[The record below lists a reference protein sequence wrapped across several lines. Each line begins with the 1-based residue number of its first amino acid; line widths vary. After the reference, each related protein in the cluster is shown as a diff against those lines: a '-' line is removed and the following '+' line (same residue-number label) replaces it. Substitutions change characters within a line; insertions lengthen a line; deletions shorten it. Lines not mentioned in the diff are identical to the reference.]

1 MVSSSQI
8 TQAQILDVDNTLY
21 LPIANELLFNTFQV
35 KVIHVQ
41 LGSKYVTPH
50 WQWQFKQ
57 VSLYTFPTTYMEDSP
72 VCQAH

>member
-50 WQWQFKQ
+50 
-57 VSLYTFPTTYMEDSP
+57 
-72 VCQAH
+72 